1 MVEAKEKKEI
11 RFKNL
16 PKLLNDMRKKQWII
30 DSFQF
35 RYKDESYI
43 VLLTIYKEGEHKPSK
58 YSIARIE
65 FIELNDINKS
75 INGYIDFFN
84 VYFKSN
90 KEFCDF
96 FKIKD
101 GFANRDLFN
110 DFSEIFAKYIP
121 EEKIVNKSGIERKMI
136 GSRVEGGN
144 PNAIYCYDVRRNGKR
159 EDGSPNVRSIENSN
173 KAQILRPE
181 LYKKYYRET
190 NLSFFF
196 SDDPNKER
204 TNEEINKSF
213 SER

>member
-1 MVEAKEKKEI
+1 MKEHEEI

-16 PKLLNDMRKKQWII
+16 PKLLNDMRKKQWVI

-35 RYKDESYI
+35 KYKDKIYI
-43 VLLTIYKEGEHKPSK
+43 VILTKYKEGEHKPSK
-58 YSIARIE
+58 YAVARIE
-65 FIELNDINKS
+65 FIELDNIHNS
-75 INGYIDFFN
+75 ITGYIDFFN
-84 VYFKSN
+84 VYFRSN
-90 KEFCDF
+90 QEFCDF
-96 FKIKD
+96 FGIKD
-101 GFANRDLFN
+101 RFANRDLFN

-121 EEKIVNKSGIERKMI
+121 EEKIINKSDVERRII
-136 GSRVEGGN
+136 GSKVEGGN

-173 KAQILRPE
+173 KAQALRPE
-181 LYKKYYRET
+181 LYKKYQRDM

-204 TNEEINKSF
+204 TDDEIYKSF